1 MPNVYVM
8 SSYSVPWVEKYRPT
22 CFDDIVL
29 SPMNRRIMLNIV
41 ETGRF
46 PNTLFYGPPGTGKT
60 TAIINLIN
68 SFQERHGQKSS
79 TLVIHLNASDE
90 RGIEV
95 IRNQIN
101 TFVTSKALFVE
112 GVKFVVLDEVDYMT
126 KNAQQALRY
135 LLQQHPTGVRFC
147 LICNYASKIDE
158 ALQGDLVK
166 LRFNQL
172 PHKEVCSF
180 LRRIVREER
189 LEMNDADIAS
199 VCRAM
204 GSDVRSMIN
213 HLQANAGSVQRI
225 SVVKDSVWE
234 NITSRLGDASC
245 TPQLLREDLFAA
257 MTLHGLDARSLM
269 SSCVAYLVGVRH
281 SAITTDLLVR
291 LSDCVHHVDPLPIVI
306 VSLFAETLVLHW
318 RDTVHLQTTL
328 KT

>member
-1 MPNVYVM
+1 M
-8 SSYSVPWVEKYRPT
+8 SGHSVPWVEKYRPT

-68 SFQERHGQKSS
+68 SFQEKHGQKSG

-172 PHKEVCSF
+172 PHKDVCSF
-180 LRRIVREER
+180 LNRIVREEQ
-189 LEMNDADIAS
+189 LDTSCLDIAS
-199 VCRAM
+199 VRRAM

-213 HLQANAGSVQRI
+213 HLQANVGGVQRI
-225 SVVKDSVWE
+225 SVVQDSVWE
-234 NITSRLGDASC
+234 NVTSRLDDANC
-245 TPQLLREDLFAA
+245 TPRSIQEDLRAA
-257 MTLHGLDARSLM
+257 MTSHGLDARSLM
-269 SSCVAYLVGVRH
+269 ALFVAHLVRTRH
-281 SAITTDLLVR
+281 SAVATDLLVK
-291 LSDCVHHVDPLPIVI
+291 LADCVHHVDPLPIVI
-306 VSLFAETLVLHW
+306 VSLFAEILVLHW
-318 RDTVHLQTTL
+318 RDTVHL
-328 KT
+328 